1 MRRVC
6 LVSVLF
12 ILVIGWATAAQAG
25 LTFIPNTYGLSAKS
39 IGLGNAMTAVGGDY
53 SAAYFNPAALGA
65 IGVNQID
72 LNYLMADPDFTG
84 GVKDGEEVEFDTAN
98 KVVLIGFTMNLSK
111 LFKSERGL
119 GLGFDVAVDNNLK
132 SFLNFEERR
141 DDRGQFLRYGLSSV
155 TMITGLGVEILPQLY
170 LGGGGYIMV
179 KGQNKLVAET
189 DMAGNTKQ
197 EEIQV
202 SAEPAIAP
210 IVSLYAPVHP
220 LITLGATYRGR
231 GMAEFSDIDA
241 ATKALVS
248 DSPLTQLNLVMG
260 FKDGYVPQQAA
271 FGVSVYPVKD
281 LMVAVDLTW
290 ANWAD
295 FAEEIKDGDVVK
307 DEADFETKDTYTP
320 RLGVQYRAWRN
331 LQLRA
336 GYYFEQTPFVEPG
349 LGDAAVLDNDKHAAS
364 LGAAYDVDFIPFMAQ
379 PLTVGA
385 SYFYHYLAPRTVENG
400 DDVEYESSG
409 SLHGVVGSLT
419 LRF

>member
-12 ILVIGWATAAQAG
+12 ILFIGWATAAQAG

-72 LNYLMADPDFTG
+72 LNYLMANPDFTG
-84 GVKDGEEVEFDTAN
+84 GVKNGEEVEFDTAN

-111 LFKSERGL
+111 LFKSEHGL

-179 KGQNKLVAET
+179 KGENKLVAET

-271 FGVSVYPVKD
+271 FGVSLYPVKD

-295 FAEEIKDGDVVK
+295 FAEEVKDGDVVK
-307 DEADFETKDTYTP
+307 DDADFETKDTYTP

-336 GYYFEQTPFVEPG
+336 GYYYEQTPFVEPG
-349 LGDAAVLDNDKHAAS
+349 LGDAAVLDNDKHVAS

-385 SYFYHYLAPRTVENG
+385 SYFYHHLAPRTVENG
-400 DDVEYESSG
+400 DDVEFESSG

>member
-111 LFKSERGL
+111 LFKSEHGL

-170 LGGGGYIMV
+170 LGGGGYIM
-179 KGQNKLVAET
+179 
-189 DMAGNTKQ
+189 
-197 EEIQV
+197 EI
-202 SAEPAIAP
+202 
-210 IVSLYAPVHP
+210 
-220 LITLGATYRGR
+220 GR
-231 GMAEFSDIDA
+231 AH
-241 ATKALVS
+241 V
-248 DSPLTQLNLVMG
+248 
-260 FKDGYVPQQAA
+260 
-271 FGVSVYPVKD
+271 
-281 LMVAVDLTW
+281 
-290 ANWAD
+290 
-295 FAEEIKDGDVVK
+295 
-307 DEADFETKDTYTP
+307 
-320 RLGVQYRAWRN
+320 
-331 LQLRA
+331 
-336 GYYFEQTPFVEPG
+336 
-349 LGDAAVLDNDKHAAS
+349 
-364 LGAAYDVDFIPFMAQ
+364 
-379 PLTVGA
+379 
-385 SYFYHYLAPRTVENG
+385 
-400 DDVEYESSG
+400 
-409 SLHGVVGSLT
+409 
-419 LRF
+419 